1 VTIALALL
9 AGGLALLYFGAEW
22 LVKGAAGLA
31 RSFGIPAIVV
41 GLTVVGY
48 GTSAPEMTVSVVA
61 AMRGSSAIALGNVIG
76 SNIANLGLILGIT
89 ALVAPPK
96 TDGALIRREI
106 PLMIACTAALPLV
119 LWDGVLSRVEGAL
132 LLFGALGFTALLMRG
147 VRVASSV
154 PRVMEEVAEEA
165 GAPASPRRSALAAFT
180 VLGLAVLIVG
190 GELFVRGA
198 VVLARQLG
206 ISDHV
211 IGLTV
216 VAVGTSLPELATSL
230 IAARRGHADLA
241 VGNVVGSNLYN
252 VLLVLGGTALLRP
265 ISAELSIVRFDIA
278 ILGAMTL
285 FAAVLL
291 RTERTLQ
298 RWEGIALLVS
308 YVAFIVYAIWP
319 R

>member
-1 VTIALALL
+1 MTTALALL
-9 AGGLALLYFGAEW
+9 AAGLLLLYFGAEW

-31 RSFGIPAIVV
+31 RSFGVPTMIV

-61 AMRGSSAIALGNVIG
+61 ALRGNAAIALGNVVG
-76 SNIANLGLILGIT
+76 SNIANLGLILGLT
-89 ALVAPPK
+89 AIVSPPR

-106 PLMIACTAALPLV
+106 PLLLASTAALPLA
-119 LWDGVLSRVEGAL
+119 LWDGVLSRAEGAML
-132 LLFGALGFTALLMRG
+132 LVAAL
-147 VRVASSV
+147 
-154 PRVMEEVAEEA
+154 
-165 GAPASPRRSALAAFT
+165 AFT
-180 VLGLAVLIVG
+180 VLLVREVRISPRVPGVIEDAAEAAGAPPTPGRAALGVLTVLGLGVLIVG

-198 VVLARQLG
+198 VALARLLG
-206 ISDHV
+206 MSDHV

-252 VLLVLGGTALLRP
+252 VLLVLAGTALVRPVSGELRM
-265 ISAELSIVRFDIA
+265 VRFDLIV
-278 ILGAMTL
+278 LGAMTL
-285 FAAVLL
+285 FAAALL
-291 RTERTLQ
+291 RTERTLK
-298 RWEGIALLVS
+298 RWEGIALLAA
-308 YVAFIVYAIWP
+308 YLAFVAYAL